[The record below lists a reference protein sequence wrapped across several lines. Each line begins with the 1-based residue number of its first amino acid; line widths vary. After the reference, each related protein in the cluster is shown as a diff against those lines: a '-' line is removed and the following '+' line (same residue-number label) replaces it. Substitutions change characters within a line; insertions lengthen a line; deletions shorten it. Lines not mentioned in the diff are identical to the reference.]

1 MFCKKCGN
9 QLPDG
14 AMFCS
19 KCGTKQ
25 DVSEVIESVTPVN
38 ADSEASVAKLPQ
50 VKIKPQVLLIGVAAL
65 VVLILAIIIGNTL
78 GNTINLDKY
87 VLIESEG
94 YDGYGRVEAD
104 VDWEAINEKYGDK
117 LSKGMT
123 PAALEEY
130 GGFAFLLNSTDI
142 LQDAIHIEIEPNDN
156 LSNGDELEYTWD
168 VDEDL
173 LKAINGN
180 IKFKYKGGSYKVEN
194 LEKIETFDAF
204 KDIALNFNGIA
215 PNGSVNVEYT
225 GEELSYYDFE
235 IDKTG
240 DLSNGD
246 KVTVTISD
254 DAAQRCAE
262 NYGRIPAELV
272 KEYTVEGLESYLSA
286 IGEVDADALVSM
298 QNQAEDVFSSRRAK
312 EWSDEST
319 LESFTYLGNYL
330 LTSKDS
336 SAWGGNNMFYLIY
349 KAQIRNVFNGK
360 KGSYNDVTDLYWY
373 IRYDNLMVGS
383 DGKVKIDVT
392 RYYIPGNR
400 IEVDSGVSEGWWDK
414 SWYFYGYDSLDS
426 LYKDVVISNLD
437 IYNAEEDINESVA
450 PQTVEETPAP
460 EELSEG
466 DYILPN
472 SDSELITKRDLEGLS
487 AEECKI
493 ARNEIYARH
502 GRRFKD
508 DELQEYFNSKS
519 WYEGTIDPDDFAE
532 NILSDIEI
540 QNKDVIVEFE
550 KENGYR

>member
-38 ADSEASVAKLPQ
+38 ADSEASVVKLPQ
-50 VKIKPQVLLIGVAAL
+50 VKIKPQVLVIGVVAL
-65 VVLILAIIIGNTL
+65 VALILAIIIGNTL

-117 LSKGMT
+117 LSKGMK
-123 PAALEEY
+123 PEALEEY

-142 LQDAIHIEIEPNDN
+142 LPDAIHIEIEPNDN

-286 IGEVDADALVSM
+286 IGEVDSDALVSM
-298 QNQAEDVFSSRRAK
+298 QNQAEDVFSSKRAK

-336 SAWGGNNMFYLIY
+336 SVWGGNNMFYLIY

-540 QNKDVIVEFE
+540 QNKDVIVEVE